1 MRPSTLSSVA
11 VLAAHAMA
19 APQLVL
25 PSGHLSSTI
34 AAATSAV
41 VDPKAKVS
49 TADLW
54 GPAPTE
60 AAVAD
65 PTEQD
70 VFPSVKTLAPT
81 LPVVLGQKFAHSAK
95 TTSTNTNT
103 PVIAGGKPKST
114 HVPEAPNMAN
124 VPGTS
129 PRAFHCKLEG
139 CFYDDDGSKVAN
151 VARAVHEVM
160 ATETHTVPVAPGA
173 TAAPE
178 NDDDKHFTLQARI
191 ANGTLTVDAV
201 GGHPSLFS
209 IISAMAAAAS
219 PTPFEGHPPQ

>member
-1 MRPSTLSSVA
+1 MRPSTLSSIA
-11 VLAAHAMA
+11 ALAAHAMA

-25 PSGHLSSTI
+25 PSGHLSSILT
-34 AAATSAV
+34 AATPAV

-54 GPAPTE
+54 GPAPTPE
-60 AAVAD
+60 VLSTSTTFGPAPTAKGLNTSSIVAG

-81 LPVVLGQKFAHSAK
+81 LPVVLGQKFARSTK
-95 TTSTNTNT
+95 TLSTNTNT
-103 PVIAGGKPKST
+103 PVIAGGKPRST

-139 CFYDDDGSKVAN
+139 CFYDDDGSRVDMR
-151 VARAVHEVM
+151 ARDVKEVM
-160 ATETHTVPVAPGA
+160 ATRTRTVTAGGA
-173 TAAPE
+173 NAALSS
-178 NDDDKHFTLQARI
+178 FL
-191 ANGTLTVDAV
+191 
-201 GGHPSLFS
+201 
-209 IISAMAAAAS
+209 SALNEAL
-219 PTPFEGHPPQ
+219 PTKFPHMLPQ